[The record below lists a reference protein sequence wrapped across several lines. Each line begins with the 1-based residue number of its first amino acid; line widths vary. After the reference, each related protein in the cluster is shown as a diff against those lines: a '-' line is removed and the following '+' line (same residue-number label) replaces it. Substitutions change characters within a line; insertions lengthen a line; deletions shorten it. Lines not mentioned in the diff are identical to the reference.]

1 MRRRNSSGAD
11 ILSNISFTPPL
22 LVSISDRQL
31 KILPSNA
38 EIVSHAAGATPTS
51 FVTFSE
57 ISGKFIVKIGF
68 GSRFR

>member
-1 MRRRNSSGAD
+1 MRRRNSSGTD
-11 ILSNISFTPPL
+11 ILSNISLTPPL
-22 LVSISDRQL
+22 PVSITDPQL
-31 KILPSNA
+31 KILPVTLRSFP
-38 EIVSHAAGATPTS
+38 HAAGATRTS

>member
-1 MRRRNSSGAD
+1 MHRRNSSGAD

-22 LVSISDRQL
+22 LVSITDPRL
-31 KILPSNA
+31 KNPASNA

-57 ISGKFIVKIGF
+57 IIGEFIVKLGF

>member
-1 MRRRNSSGAD
+1 MRRRNSSDTD
-11 ILSNISFTPPL
+11 ILSNIFFTLPL
-22 LVSISDRQL
+22 PVSITDPQL
-31 KILPSNA
+31 KILPVTLRSFP
-38 EIVSHAAGATPTS
+38 HAAGATPTS